1 MTKQA
6 LEIVINLERKEHEK
20 LKAEYLRVAELATQ
34 YANTIDK
41 LRKKVNCYEAYFGDK
56 PQKNIIRCKDCK
68 HDGLISC
75 PIAYIEKQ
83 TLCFVNH
90 DADFY
95 CAKGEIKKKG
105 K

>member
-6 LEIVINLERKEHEK
+6 LEIVLNLERKEHEK
-20 LKAEYLRVAELATQ
+20 LKAEYQRVAELSTQ

-41 LRKKVNCYEAYFGDK
+41 LKKKINCYEAYLNDK

-83 TLCFVNH
+83 TLQFINH

-95 CAKGEIKKKG
+95 CARGERK
-105 K
+105 